1 MEANLAETEVL
12 ETTQMEVIIT
22 SLVLERLSRM
32 GENQEL
38 AFHSSNRQSTDDA
51 GKSGFGGEAMP
62 ESLLDQV

>member
-1 MEANLAETEVL
+1 MEA
-12 ETTQMEVIIT
+12 IIT

-38 AFHSSNRQSTDDA
+38 TVHSSNRQSTDDS

-62 ESLLDQV
+62 KSLLDQV